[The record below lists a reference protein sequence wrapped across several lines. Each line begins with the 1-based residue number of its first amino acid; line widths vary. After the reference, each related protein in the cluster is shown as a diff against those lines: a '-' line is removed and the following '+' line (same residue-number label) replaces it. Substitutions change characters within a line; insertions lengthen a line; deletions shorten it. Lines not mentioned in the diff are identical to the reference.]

1 MTLTDFVADGWRDH
15 GDQAEA
21 VAARIAESLHLV
33 AAPADVAPFVRLL
46 THVYGEHLG
55 EWQRGVELLESI
67 QRSPACDGTALA
79 LGPIERG
86 IAMLRIASG
95 DDAAA
100 APLAPA
106 DRAYAFAVAAD
117 AVAVRGDLPRGL
129 ELFDRALAEVPA
141 DVANDHAAVCALAI
155 SGNNLS
161 AALETRDTLDARESD
176 AMVKAAEAGLRYWT
190 LAGTWLEE
198 ERAEYQ
204 LARCLL
210 KAGRL
215 VAAREHI
222 DRCIAICGQND
233 APAFERFFGHA
244 VRAIVARAEGDG
256 AAFEDHR
263 RAALERYALVPD
275 DERSW
280 CERER
285 SELEESLDRTRVTS

>member
-1 MTLTDFVADGWRDH
+1 MSLTDFLAAAWREHGKQAD
-15 GDQAEA
+15 A
-21 VAARIAESLHLV
+21 VAARIAESLDLV
-33 AAPADVAPFVRLL
+33 AEPSDVAPFVRLL

-55 EWQRGVELLESI
+55 EWQQGVELLEAI
-67 QRSPACDGTALA
+67 QRSPACDGTPLTV
-79 LGPIERG
+79 GPLERG
-86 IAMLRIASG
+86 IAMLRVAGG

-100 APLAPA
+100 TPLAPD

-117 AVAVRGDLPRGL
+117 AIAVRGDLPRGL
-129 ELFDRALAEVPA
+129 VLFDRALAEVPA
-141 DVANDHAAVCALAI
+141 DVANDHAAVRALAI

-161 AALETRDTLDARESD
+161 AALETRDALDARESD

-215 VAAREHI
+215 AAAREHI
-222 DRCIAICGQND
+222 ERCITICGQND

-244 VRAIVARAEGDG
+244 VRAIVARTEGDA
-256 AAFEDHR
+256 AAFESHR
-263 RAALERYALVPD
+263 RAALAQYANVPD

-280 CERER
+280 CEREQG
-285 SELEESLDRTRVTS
+285 ELEE